1 MTQGEN
7 IADNGGLK
15 QVNFFRFLF
24 FRFLINREK
33 IHCNYGRQQ
42 TVDSRQY
49 VGLYAVNKINKNDKY
64 AD

>member
-15 QVNFFRFLF
+15 QVNYFRFVF
-24 FRFLINREK
+24 FRFLINRKK
-33 IHCNYGRQQ
+33 IYCNLWQ

>member
-15 QVNFFRFLF
+15 QVNYFRFLF
-24 FRFLINREK
+24 FRFFINREK
-33 IHCNYGRQQ
+33 IHCNLWQ